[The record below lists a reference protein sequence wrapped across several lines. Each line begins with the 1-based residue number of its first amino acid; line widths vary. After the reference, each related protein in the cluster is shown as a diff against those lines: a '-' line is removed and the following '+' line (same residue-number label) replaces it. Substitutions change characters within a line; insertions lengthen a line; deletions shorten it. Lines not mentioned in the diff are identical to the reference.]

1 MSLRRG
7 IWVTFEALG
16 TLGLS
21 VTGARVVGGS
31 LVRMAILAVGIL
43 NFMAGIST
51 ITLYM
56 DMA

>member
-1 MSLRRG
+1 MFLIRG
-7 IWVTFEALG
+7 TWATREALG
-16 TLGLS
+16 TLALS
-21 VTGARVVGGS
+21 ATGARVVGGS

-56 DMA
+56 DVA